1 MTDWE
6 AVRRCYP
13 AAGRRPYLDTAVKG
27 LPHPDTL
34 EAVGRFSRFIA
45 EAPGRSATEDTL
57 RLIEGLDD
65 TRRTAAGLIGA
76 TSGEIALVES
86 TQHGMNA
93 FADAVGLRAGDRVV
107 TDDLEFFAAYL
118 PWAMLARRGVE
129 LEVVSSRDGRVEVE
143 DIAEAINE
151 RTRAVAVSS
160 VQEVN
165 GYCIDLEALGRVC
178 RGREVLLVADGTQH
192 AGPVALDVRRTPV
205 DALAVG
211 AHKWL
216 CSPFGTGFLY
226 VRRET
231 LERLQPTLPG
241 YMSLA
246 TPPGGWDAFL
256 SDPDRRPGGA
266 LRFVSDARKLEV
278 GGTAPYVGAVALAA
292 AIRALSGLGLEAVRR
307 RVEALV
313 ERLLAGLDALG
324 AELTSPREPEHRAA
338 IVSFR
343 TGRGIEADRAL
354 HRALLDAGVS
364 VSLRFTSGVGGIRVS
379 PWVYND
385 EGDIDRVL
393 EVAETAV

>member
-1 MTDWE
+1 
-6 AVRRCYP
+6 
-13 AAGRRPYLDTAVKG
+13 VKG

-34 EAVGRFSRFIA
+34 EAVSSYARFVA

-57 RLIEGLDD
+57 RLIERLED
-65 TRRTAAGLIGA
+65 TRRAVAELIGT
-76 TSGEIALVES
+76 TSSEIALVES
-86 TQHGMNA
+86 TQHGMNTV
-93 FADAVGLRAGDRVV
+93 ADAVGLHAGDRVV

-129 LEVVSSRDGRVEVE
+129 LVVVPNRDGRIEVE
-143 DIAEAINE
+143 DLAVAIDE

-178 RGREVLLVADGTQH
+178 RERGALLVVDGTQH
-192 AGPVALDVRRTPV
+192 AGPRALDVRRTPV

-226 VRRET
+226 VARET
-231 LERLQPTLPG
+231 LERLEPTFPG

-256 SDPDRRPGGA
+256 SDPDRRPGGP

-292 AIRALSGLGLEAVRR
+292 AIRALNGLGIDAVRR

-343 TGRGIEADRAL
+343 TGRGIDADRAL
-354 HRALLDAGVS
+354 HRALVDAGVS
-364 VSLRFTSGVGGIRVS
+364 VSFRFTSGVGGVRVS

-385 EGDIDRVL
+385 ESDIDRL
-393 EVAETAV
+393 LDVAEAAV